1 MCSCGGLIVSLD
13 CSGLTAKQQA
23 FTVSI
28 TVKESEPL
36 MKLAQLICWKTL
48 VELILGDLKKSC
60 RFLHLGR
67 RLCLRIHLGIYLLK
81 HLKKWSDR
89 ELEEQLRT
97 NALYQAFC
105 GNGVVSRWHV
115 PDHTKIE
122 EFRNRLSPET
132 HRALANQIAVWAVK
146 AGFADP
152 GHIDVDSTIQQANI
166 AYPSDASL
174 LVKLARKSAQ
184 VLKAVDKVFLGNKTG
199 PYAIDLKAIGNKA
212 KGYFFAKAEKKKQ
225 ALANLVETVQDQLL
239 IPMQSI
245 QSFTTATTNKLSWNI
260 REAIN
265 QIKDL
270 GSKILESARYY
281 VKTGKAMPGRI
292 HSMHLT
298 AVDFFNKNK
307 PGKKWEMGRQI
318 QIARLTGNFVITPE
332 HITTHCTDKQAMA
345 HVIKAHAILFGS
357 DQIKSISADKGYY
370 SRANIKSCKEAG
382 AAQIGIQVPHRA
394 RVSKEIKLAGEAL
407 RNRRAGV
414 EPVIQHVKE
423 HGLNRSKMKSD
434 VATLG
439 SAYQAMGGFN
449 LNQLLRRL
457 R

>member
-1 MCSCGGLIVSLD
+1 M
-13 CSGLTAKQQA
+13 
-23 FTVSI
+23 
-28 TVKESEPL
+28 
-36 MKLAQLICWKTL
+36 
-48 VELILGDLKKSC
+48 
-60 RFLHLGR
+60 R
-67 RLCLRIHLGIYLLK
+67 GID
-81 HLKKWSDR
+81 S
-89 ELEEQLRT
+89 
-97 NALYQAFC
+97 
-105 GNGVVSRWHV
+105 
-115 PDHTKIE
+115 
-122 EFRNRLSPET
+122 EFRLFRAYCQAASFHGVYYSKRKRTSHETGAANMLENPCGVDPWRSQKELPVSSSRAAAVLAYSSWHIPTQASQKMERSRTRRTAPDKCLVSSVLREWSGVQVACARSHKDRGISQSP
-132 HRALANQIAVWAVK
+132 IAR
-146 AGFADP
+146 DP
-152 GHIDVDSTIQQANI
+152 PRPCQSDSCMGRKSWVCGSWSYRCRSTIQQANI